1 VTSPYPEEPT
11 ASGSAPHSGQ
21 QAPQVGPSPYYT
33 PGAQTPPTPYPS
45 AGYGYGQIQPYGQG
59 GSYNQPPYPPQPY
72 GQPGPLPYAVAP
84 KSPVLALLVSFFIPG
99 VGSMMN
105 GEAGKGIGILIGYVV
120 SWVLTFAIIGI
131 PMLLGFWIWGMIDA
145 YTGAQKWNFRH
156 GIVS

>member
-1 VTSPYPEEPT
+1 MLPGLAELSARAKRLARYPVHRR
-11 ASGSAPHSGQ
+11 GSACGPVSLSG
-21 QAPQVGPSPYYT
+21 
-33 PGAQTPPTPYPS
+33 

-84 KSPVLALLVSFFIPG
+84 KSPGLALLVSFFIPG

-105 GEAGKGIGILIGYVV
+105 GDAGKGVGILIGYVL
-120 SWVLTFAIIGI
+120 SWVLAFTIITIPIAIG
-131 PMLLGFWIWGMIDA
+131 LWIWGMIDA